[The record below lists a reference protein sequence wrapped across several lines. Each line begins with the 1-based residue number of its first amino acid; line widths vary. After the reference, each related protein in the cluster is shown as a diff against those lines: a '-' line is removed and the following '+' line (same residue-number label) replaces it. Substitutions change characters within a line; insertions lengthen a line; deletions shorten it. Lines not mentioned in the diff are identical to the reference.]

1 MRRSKLATLVL
12 AGLLALGSIAC
23 ENNDEPAPE
32 ETPEDEATP
41 EEEETPED

>member
-1 MRRSKLATLVL
+1 MRRHKLTTLAL
-12 AGLLALGSIAC
+12 AGLLALSTLAC